1 MNSKTAYIWEV
12 IFEYFPL
19 ITHPATQ
26 VFPFMLTN
34 RIHEYLKINYMSIEK
49 KTFMHRKV
57 LTSYLTRILH
67 MFCEFMFIQTLGVL
81 ERRKICGID
90 FKIFLI

>member
-34 RIHEYLKINYMSIEK
+34 RIHEYLKTNYMSIE
-49 KTFMHRKV
+49 
-57 LTSYLTRILH
+57 
-67 MFCEFMFIQTLGVL
+67 
-81 ERRKICGID
+81 RKIYAQKSFNKLLNQNFTHVLRIYVYTDIRG
-90 FKIFLI
+90 FRKT